1 MSIGNPNKD
10 PIGTLAK
17 AVNYDKRALGRMVQD
32 GRVDHAQALLAGMRI
47 DRMRESLAQAQ
58 APAGNQPTVLQKT
71 FAQQPQGLGQLAQA
85 QQAPQQAAPEGGG
98 LTALPIRDGMFSEE
112 SYAGGGIIA
121 FDEGGDVPGFA
132 SGAYMNNK
140 VGKYFNQDELT
151 PYDDAMI
158 QEQLRLNPDKTMEQI
173 RAEQN
178 KLRGEYGIKNI
189 FNEQRTELEKDT
201 AENEKFKE
209 QILPMAG
216 LKAAAALMGNTSQF
230 FMPGLSQATRE
241 FGTEYATGQR
251 EYRATRK
258 DIRNLGFEIGR
269 ADQAMRQAEMSGDQN
284 LYTTERS
291 RRDGLLKQAQD
302 VKFKNTEAKNAT
314 LLEGAKAGANY
325 VTNVDVANIREA
337 GDAARARTKNKS
349 DLYNKAVDNAITQM
363 GKAYP
368 TGIRDP
374 KFGKLASVPGG
385 TDQSA
390 TDAYNAELQSY
401 IDRNIMG
408 MAKEN
413 NIDPSEIIKAGSGQN
428 TDTAAPKTDTM
439 AKPSETTITGKLPK
453 VSSDADYL
461 KLKDGAEY
469 IDPQG
474 NRRRKP
480 KTQKPA

>member
-85 QQAPQQAAPEGGG
+85 QQAPQQAPQQAAPEGGG
-98 LTALPIRDGMFSEE
+98 LSELPVRDGMFSEE

-132 SGAYMNNK
+132 GGAYLKNP
-140 VGKYFNQDELT
+140 VGKYFNPADLT

-241 FGTEYATGQR
+241 FGTEYATGQK
-251 EYRATRK
+251 EYKATKK
-258 DIRNLGFEIGR
+258 DLRNLGFEIGR
-269 ADQAMRQAEMSGDQN
+269 ADQTMRQAEMSGDQN
-284 LYTTERS
+284 LYNTERS

-302 VKFKNTEAKNAT
+302 VKFKNIDNKNAT
-314 LLEGAKAGANY
+314 LLEGAKAAASY
-325 VTNVDVANIREA
+325 DTNTAVANVR
-337 GDAARARTKNKS
+337 ARAAGKTAGLDQAKINSKVLSAAKELMATQYPPGQFTTYFNSNPEEYQRVLSGYIKQAEEYIYSGTLPTEAPGAKPKDKTKDTAKVNPVVDPS
-349 DLYNKAVDNAITQM
+349 ASTKATIA
-363 GKAYP
+363 GKK
-368 TGIRDP
+368 TDP
-374 KFGKLASVPGG
+374 KI
-385 TDQSA
+385 QSLLNKYPA
-390 TDAYNAELQSY
+390 
-401 IDRNIMG
+401 
-408 MAKEN
+408 
-413 NIDPSEIIKAGSGQN
+413 AGS
-428 TDTAAPKTDTM
+428 
-439 AKPSETTITGKLPK
+439 
-453 VSSDADYL
+453 SSTEDED
-461 KLKDGAEY
+461 E
-469 IDPQG
+469 
-474 NRRRKP
+474 
-480 KTQKPA
+480 

>member
-58 APAGNQPTVLQKT
+58 APAGQQPTVLEQT
-71 FAQQPQGLGQLAQA
+71 FAPQPQQGLAQLTQVPQQA
-85 QQAPQQAAPEGGG
+85 QQAPQQAAPVEGG
-98 LTALPIRDGMFSEE
+98 LSALPIRDGMFSEE

-132 SGAYMNNK
+132 GGAYLKNP
-140 VGKYFNQDELT
+140 VGKYFNPADLT

-173 RAEQN
+173 RADQS

-189 FNEQRTELEKDT
+189 FDEQRTELEKDR
-201 AENEKFKE
+201 AENEKLKE

-241 FGTEYATGQR
+241 FGAEYATGQR
-251 EYRATRK
+251 EYRATKK

-269 ADQAMRQAEMSGDQN
+269 ADQTMRQAEMSGDQN
-284 LYTTERS
+284 LYNTERA

-302 VKFKNTEAKNAT
+302 VKFKNTETKNAT
-314 LLEGAKAGANY
+314 LLEGAKAAASY
-325 VTNVDVANIREA
+325 DTNTAVAN
-337 GDAARARTKNKS
+337 ARARAAAKTAGLDQAKINSKVLTAAKELMAVQYPPGQFTTYFQSNPEKYQEVLSGYIKQAEEYIYGGVLPTTAPGAKPQDKTK
-349 DLYNKAVDNAITQM
+349 DAAKANPVVNPSASTKATIA
-363 GKAYP
+363 GKK
-368 TGIRDP
+368 TDP
-374 KFGKLASVPGG
+374 KLQY
-385 TDQSA
+385 QSLLDKYPA
-390 TDAYNAELQSY
+390 
-401 IDRNIMG
+401 
-408 MAKEN
+408 
-413 NIDPSEIIKAGSGQN
+413 AGSRS
-428 TDTAAPKTDTM
+428 TEDED
-439 AKPSETTITGKLPK
+439 E
-453 VSSDADYL
+453 
-461 KLKDGAEY
+461 
-469 IDPQG
+469 
-474 NRRRKP
+474 
-480 KTQKPA
+480 